1 MCLVDVF
8 DVVSCSIGILRC
20 PIYFQKSQFQFFFQY
35 REGQF
40 EALLPWRQTL
50 QLITNEVKNLCK
62 KVNQS
67 LLLSDLY
74 ENKTCNRLLESETSD
89 DEVWGGHDS
98 DQEETEYVTYLE
110 ANLNVRFKPG
120 LFACPLVWETSIP
133 LHPR

>member
-1 MCLVDVF
+1 M
-8 DVVSCSIGILRC
+8 
-20 PIYFQKSQFQFFFQY
+20 QY

-62 KVNQS
+62 KVNQN
-67 LLLSDLY
+67 LLLNDLY
-74 ENKTCNRLLESETSD
+74 ENKSCNRLLEPETSD

-98 DQEETEYVTYLE
+98 DQDENEYVTYLE

-120 LFACPLVWETSIP
+120 LFSCPLVWETIIP